1 MSTRPQTET
10 GIKQKKSLPP
20 AGPRKRNPG
29 ELEKILDGGLRDS
42 MAVSDPVSTVMPE
55 VREKS
60 GHSSS

>member
-1 MSTRPQTET
+1 MSPKPQTGT
-10 GIKQKKSLPP
+10 AIKQKRSLPP

-29 ELEKILDGGLRDS
+29 ELEKMLDSGLRDS

-60 GHSSS
+60 GNPSS